1 MSLEREQLLTGVALE
16 EMAPRISRSW
26 ALPAQT
32 GFTGVFPS
40 TALVTA
46 PGNVWVSLLT
56 KKTNMAP
63 TLAVDQWGIHIH
75 PLTAFRVLH
84 QSLVSISLVYS
95 VFPPSEWWFSSLRI
109 ICE

>member
-1 MSLEREQLLTGVALE
+1 MSLAGEQLLTGVALE

-75 PLTAFRVLH
+75 PLTER
-84 QSLVSISLVYS
+84 S
-95 VFPPSEWWFSSLRI
+95 VFYINHLYPSVSFIVYFHHLSGGFHL
-109 ICE
+109 